1 MAAELTK
8 MVQGTPMQKKLK
20 IILGDFIKGMNSSKL
35 CGLKTLSNEWVVDLK
50 EIGHFDVFISNTP
63 YQISSPLV
71 FKLLAM
77 PRPPRVSVY
86 VFSHAIVEGEAND
99 DRLMVQREF
108 AQRLIARPGD
118 AMYSECSAC
127 SV

>member
-1 MAAELTK
+1 MSD
-8 MVQGTPMQKKLK
+8 VR
-20 IILGDFIKGMNSSKL
+20 I
-35 CGLKTLSNEWVVDLK
+35 VDLK

-86 VFSHAIVEGEAND
+86 VFFLYGKG
-99 DRLMVQREF
+99 R
-108 AQRLIARPGD
+108 G
-118 AMYSECSAC
+118 
-127 SV
+127 

>member
-20 IILGDFIKGMNSSKL
+20 IILGDFIKGMYN
-35 CGLKTLSNEWVVDLK
+35 LSEVWFGKIWLTYFVVDLK

-86 VFSHAIVEGEAND
+86 VSF
-99 DRLMVQREF
+99 L
-108 AQRLIARPGD
+108 
-118 AMYSECSAC
+118 
-127 SV
+127 